1 MLEMS
6 SKNVASRVQH
16 KPVPLTDV
24 EDSFSDDELDEGD
37 AVSESD
43 QSYTHRRGITM
54 NHCKIFFGIAIGIGV
69 GIIIGGSISSPGPN
83 QMIPA
88 PADAIP
94 APADVIPAPAD
105 AGIMGNSSVWLIEDM
120 AESVAPFLLT
130 SENSAKE
137 KCESLGSNRV
147 WLMTEDD
154 GTKGQ
159 CLGRCGNGNA
169 QGSADKSRGSGRI
182 NVDACGRHDHCCHSK
197 SLAKSPDDID
207 SCVCWASTLI
217 PVEDKVYWK

>member
-1 MLEMS
+1 MS

-24 EDSFSDDELDEGD
+24 EDYFSDDELEEGD

-43 QSYTHRRGITM
+43 QSYTHRKGLTM
-54 NHCKIFFGIAIGIGV
+54 NHCKIFFGMAIGIGV
-69 GIIIGGSISSPGPN
+69 GIIIGGSISSSGQT
-83 QMIPA
+83 QM
-88 PADAIP
+88 IP

-105 AGIMGNSSVWLIEDM
+105 AGIMGNSSVWLIESMPD
-120 AESVAPFLLT
+120 SVPPFILT

-137 KCESLGSNRV
+137 KCESQGSNRV
-147 WLMTEDD
+147 WLMIEDD

-169 QGSADKSRGSGRI
+169 QGSGDKSRGSGRI
-182 NVDACGRHDHCCHSK
+182 SLDACGRNGHCCHSK
-197 SLAKSPDDID
+197 SLTRSPDDID
-207 SCVCWASTLI
+207 SCICWASTLI